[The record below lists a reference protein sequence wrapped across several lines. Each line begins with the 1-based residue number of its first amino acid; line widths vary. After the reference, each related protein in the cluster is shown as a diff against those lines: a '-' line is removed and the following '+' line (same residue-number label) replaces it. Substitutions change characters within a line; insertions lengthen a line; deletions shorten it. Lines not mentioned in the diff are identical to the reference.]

1 MRTQKN
7 TKTLL
12 RRSQG
17 RGKRRGRS
25 ILSRKRV
32 HARGCGVMRTTVVNP
47 LRRCVKVAD
56 KLEALKNLIPSPAG
70 EISKP
75 DQLFKETADY
85 IILLRTQVLILQKL
99 IEFYGSSEK
108 QNSAS

>member
-1 MRTQKN
+1 MGTQKN

-32 HARGCGVMRTTVVNP
+32 HARGCGVRTTVVNP
-47 LRRCVKVAD
+47 LRRCAKVAD

-85 IILLRTQVLILQKL
+85 IVILRKQVLILQKL